1 MLGKREPE
9 DDIDT
14 KVSLKKQKKD
24 VIAAVQK
31 EKAVKKVPKKVESS
45 DDSDSESEEEE
56 KVQLCPSL
64 FICWF
69 EYLI

>member
-1 MLGKREPE
+1 M
-9 DDIDT
+9 
-14 KVSLKKQKKD
+14 
-24 VIAAVQK
+24 IAAVQK